1 MDLAKIAE
9 EKIAEAV
16 ERGEFENLE
25 GSGKKIDLT
34 AYFNTPAEFRAG
46 YSVLKANRFVPGE
59 VELLREIADLKAA
72 LASASDIERPTL
84 SDRLNGKQMEL
95 SMMLERNHPGSRRR

>member
-16 ERGEFENLE
+16 QRGEFENLDC
-25 GSGKKIDLT
+25 SGKKIDLT
-34 AYFNTPAEFRAG
+34 AYFNTPAEFRVG

-59 VELLREIADLKAA
+59 VELLREIAELKKA
-72 LASASDIERPTL
+72 LASASDPERTRL
-84 SDRLNGKQMEL
+84 SGRLNAKQMEL
-95 SMMLERNHPGSRRR
+95 SMILERNHAGSRRR

>member
-1 MDLAKIAE
+1 MDLTKIAE

-16 ERGEFENLE
+16 ERGEFDDLE
-25 GSGKKIDLT
+25 GAGRKIDLT

-59 VELLREIADLKAA
+59 VELLREIADLREEMAVAA
-72 LASASDIERPTL
+72 ESEIDALTA
-84 SDRLNGKQMEL
+84 RLNEKRMEL
-95 SMMLERNHPGSRRR
+95 SMMLERNHSGSRRR